1 MSRYQR
7 SQAAKRRKI
16 DAEPGSCCST
26 DEEESDSEIGA
37 QECSTMTDLSG
48 DDVLKLQDEC
58 QLLRAEN
65 HRLKDSADCLTE
77 ASFQNND
84 AKVKFYTGLPSFA
97 TLISVFTFVSAH
109 VITAPQASLTM
120 FQQFVMV
127 LMKLRLNLANQ
138 DLAYRFGV
146 HQASVSRNFRK
157 WIDVMYRRLRP
168 LIIWPTRE
176 ELLKTMPVAF
186 RKSFRRCVVIIDC
199 FEVFCERP
207 ANLKAR
213 AQTWSN
219 YKHHNT
225 VKFLIGISPQGVV
238 SFVSKGW
245 GGRVSDV
252 FLTENCGFLQKLLP
266 GDLVLADRGFTVQDS
281 AGVYCAEA
289 KVPAFTR
296 GKRQLS
302 HYEVDSTRRTAA
314 M

>member
-1 MSRYQR
+1 MGKACCAVGCTNRFTKGTGVSFYRFPKDPARRALWIAAVGRKNWTPNKYSWICSAHFVSGKKSDDPLSPEYVPTLFAHTGSPAKRKAGDMSRYQR

-16 DAEPGSCCST
+16 DAEPGSSCST

-37 QECSTMTDLSG
+37 QKCSTMTDLSG

-58 QLLRAEN
+58 QLLGAEN

-109 VITAPQASLTM
+109 VITAPQASLTT

-207 ANLKAR
+207 ANLKA
-213 AQTWSN
+213 
-219 YKHHNT
+219 
-225 VKFLIGISPQGVV
+225 
-238 SFVSKGW
+238 
-245 GGRVSDV
+245 
-252 FLTENCGFLQKLLP
+252 
-266 GDLVLADRGFTVQDS
+266 
-281 AGVYCAEA
+281 
-289 KVPAFTR
+289 
-296 GKRQLS
+296 
-302 HYEVDSTRRTAA
+302 
-314 M
+314 